1 MTEEHIGPEQL
12 LAMLRA
18 AATGWQEGRA
28 ETDALDA
35 ALGDGDHGSG
45 LAAGFAVA
53 IVGLTTEAS
62 MSEILLQT
70 ASQLMNRMGGAA
82 GALFGSFFL
91 GIATA
96 IHGQSSLSMAQF
108 AAACAAGLASVQC
121 RSRADLGDKTMLD
134 ALEPAVRAL
143 EAGARSGATFAEAL
157 QSAGDAAQTG
167 AEATIP
173 LVARHGRA
181 KYLGERSCGHMDAGA
196 RSVATL
202 FAAWHNVCTT
212 SIENK
217 G

>member
-53 IVGLTTEAS
+53 IVGLTTEAT
-62 MSEILLQT
+62 MSEMLLQT
-70 ASQLMNRMGGAA
+70 ATQLMNRMGGAA

-96 IHGQSSLSMAQF
+96 IRGQSSLSMTQF
-108 AAACAAGLASVQC
+108 AAACAAGLASVQR
-121 RSRADLGDKTMLD
+121 RSHANLGDKTMLD

-143 EAGARSGATFAEAL
+143 EASARAGTKLLRKHSRPPPRLRSPAPRPRYRLLPGMAAPNI
-157 QSAGDAAQTG
+157 SASDPVDLWTPAHAA
-167 AEATIP
+167 
-173 LVARHGRA
+173 
-181 KYLGERSCGHMDAGA
+181 
-196 RSVATL
+196 
-202 FAAWHNVCTT
+202 
-212 SIENK
+212 
-217 G
+217 

>member
-53 IVGLTTEAS
+53 IVGLTTEAT
-62 MSEILLQT
+62 MSEMLLQT
-70 ASQLMNRMGGAA
+70 ATQLMNRMGGAA

-96 IHGQSSLSMAQF
+96 IRGQSSLSMTQF
-108 AAACAAGLASVQC
+108 AAACAAGLASVQR
-121 RSRADLGDKTMLD
+121 RSHANLGDKTMLD

-143 EAGARSGATFAEAL
+143 EASARAGTKLAETLQAAAEAA
-157 QSAGDAAQTG
+157 QSG

-181 KYLGERSCGHMDAGA
+181 KYLGERSCGLMDAGA

-202 FAAWHNVCTT
+202 FATWHDVCATLP
-212 SIENK
+212 IDKE
-217 G
+217 